1 MWYSVVYFKLNML
14 LCYTVVSVLV
24 LVSVSLE
31 ANIIGYRVLG
41 TLFGIVLTLSRI
53 NAGVLKQHRIVR
65 VPAIH

>member
-53 NAGVLKQHRIVR
+53 NAGVLKQHRVVR
-65 VPAIH
+65 IPAIH